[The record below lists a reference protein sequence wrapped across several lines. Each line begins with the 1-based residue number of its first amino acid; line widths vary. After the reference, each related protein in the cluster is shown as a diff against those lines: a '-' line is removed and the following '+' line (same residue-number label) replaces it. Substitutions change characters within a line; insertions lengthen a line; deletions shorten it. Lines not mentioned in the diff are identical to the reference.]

1 MPEMLIGPQRA
12 VIAAVDDPE
21 ERARY
26 RVRVFSVHDD
36 EIPVENLPWAEL
48 SCHAGKGW
56 GNVPHYEVDD
66 LVFVLFEGGD
76 REHPVILGG
85 WLTAPGG
92 VSTLPS
98 EQTERYETDRRR
110 WVWKDRVGNLIEV
123 SEKEGEKRI
132 RLVSGGVEL
141 KVTQE
146 DNSFRVAATGP
157 ATVHVE
163 GAASIIAGGD
173 ALLKS
178 SGGKVIVNA
187 GGEVIVQA
195 GSKVTINPA
204 CEVAGG
210 TGKVVTT
217 TTWPTCLFTGTPIQG
232 TDKLKSG

>member
-92 VSTLPS
+92 VSTLPA
-98 EQTERYETDRRR
+98 EQTESYATDRRR

-141 KVTQE
+141 KITQE
-146 DNSFRVAATGP
+146 DNSFSVTATGP
-157 ATVHVE
+157 ATINVE
-163 GAASIIAGGD
+163 GD
-173 ALLKS
+173 VLLKS
-178 SGGKVIVNA
+178 SGGKVSVDAN
-187 GGEVIVQA
+187 GDVDVQA
-195 GSKVTINPA
+195 GAKIKL
-204 CEVAGG
+204 GG
-210 TGKVVTT
+210 TSLGDIVTT
-217 TTWPTCLFTGTPIQG
+217 KHACAFTGAPHPFGSSKAQAAQ
-232 TDKLKSG
+232 